1 MYTKYSALTPNTGI
15 NGGNTLLTFERQNLY
30 SNKSSSQITA

>member
-15 NGGNTLLTFERQNLY
+15 NGGNTLITFDAA
-30 SNKSSSQITA
+30 KPI